1 MTSIKIYR
9 KISFLFTLLLS
20 SSTVIFAQT
29 HVAETQTEK
38 IDQLLSKYQEY
49 GQFNGSAL
57 VALDG
62 KVILKKGYGFA
73 NMEWKIPNQP
83 NTKHRLGSITKQFT
97 AVLVLQLANQGK
109 VDLQA
114 NLSTYL
120 PDYPKEAGGK
130 ITVHQ
135 LLTHT
140 AGVPNYTSF
149 PDFFTTKSR
158 NPHSIKELVGIF
170 SDLPLDFTPGSQFS
184 YSNSGYVLLGVII
197 EKVTGKT
204 YEATLKEMIFDPL
217 GMTNTGYDH
226 HDRIIENRAS
236 GYEKAGS
243 AYVNADYL
251 DMSIPY
257 AAGSMYSTVEDLLR
271 WDQALYTEKVLPK
284 KYMDLMFTPYVEAFG
299 MHYGYGW
306 SVGKIPL
313 GETGIEQDIIT
324 HGGGINGFNTL
335 ITRLPENKEVIILLN
350 NTGGANLNDMSQGIN
365 SIINGQPY
373 ELPKQSVATAVVTTM
388 MEKSIPTG
396 IKHFEEIKNN
406 SKFHLSEQDM
416 NTEGYRLL
424 RDGQLE
430 AAAAIFKLNVTAF
443 PESFN
448 VYDSYGEIL
457 LLQGEKEKAI
467 ANYKKSI
474 ELNPANQNG
483 IDQLEKM
490 GIKTMDLVKE
500 VEVSEETLDTYLG
513 KYELVP
519 GFILTITRDGKQ
531 LNAQATGQPMFPIF
545 AKSQTE
551 FYLKVVA
558 AQLVFH
564 PDENGKVDSVTL
576 FQAGQELKG
585 NRVK

>member
-1 MTSIKIYR
+1 MTSIKTYR
-9 KISFLFTLLLS
+9 KLSFLFTLVLF
-20 SSTVIFAQT
+20 SSTVIFAQS
-29 HVAETQTEK
+29 HTEK

-62 KVILKKGYGFA
+62 KVILKKGYGYA
-73 NMEWKIPNQP
+73 NMEWKIPNQA

-97 AVLVLQLANQGK
+97 AVLILQLANQGK

-120 PDYPKEAGGK
+120 PDYPKDAGGK
-130 ITVHQ
+130 ITIHQ

-149 PDFFTTKSR
+149 PDFFATKSR
-158 NPHSIKELVGIF
+158 NPHNIEELVAIF
-170 SDLPLDFTPGSQFS
+170 SELPLDFAPGAQFA

-204 YEATLKEMIFDPL
+204 YEAALKEMIFDPL

-226 HDRIIENRAS
+226 HGQIIENRAS

-243 AYVNADYL
+243 AYVNADYI

-271 WDQALYTEKVLPK
+271 WDQALYTDKVLPK
-284 KYMDLMFTPYVEAFG
+284 KYMDLMFTPHVEAFG

-306 SVGKIPL
+306 SVGKVPL
-313 GETGIEQDIIT
+313 GETGKEQDIIT

-335 ITRLPENKEVIILLN
+335 ISRLTANKELIILLN
-350 NTGGANLNDMSQGIN
+350 NTGGANLNDMSIGIN
-365 SIINGQPY
+365 SILNDQPY
-373 ELPKQSVATAVVTTM
+373 ELPKQSVSAAVVSTI
-388 MEKSIPTG
+388 MEKSIPAG
-396 IKHFEEIKNN
+396 LKHFEEIKND
-406 SKFHLSEQDM
+406 SKYHLSEQDM

-424 RDGQLE
+424 RDGQLD
-430 AAAAIFKLNVTAF
+430 AAAAILKLNVDAF

-457 LLQGEKEKAI
+457 LLQGDKEGAI
-467 ANYKKSI
+467 KNYKKSV

-483 IDQLEKM
+483 IDQLEKI
-490 GIKTMDLVKE
+490 GVKTTGLVKE
-500 VEVSEETLDTYLG
+500 VELSEEILDTYLG
-513 KYELVP
+513 KYELMP
-519 GFILTITRDGKQ
+519 GFILTITREGNQ
-531 LNAQATGQPMFPIF
+531 LNAQATGQTMFPIF
-545 AKSQTE
+545 PKSKTE

-558 AQLVFH
+558 AQLTFH

-576 FQAGQELKG
+576 FQGGQELTGK
-585 NRVK
+585 RVE

>member
-1 MTSIKIYR
+1 MTSIKPYR
-9 KISFLFTLLLS
+9 KFSFLFTLLLFS
-20 SSTVIFAQT
+20 SAVVFAQT
-29 HVAETQTEK
+29 HSEK

-57 VALDG
+57 VAYDG
-62 KVILKKGYGFA
+62 KLLLKKGYGQA
-73 NMEWKIPNQP
+73 NMEWKIPNEA

-97 AVLVLQLANQGK
+97 AVLILQLANQGK

-114 NLSTYL
+114 NLSTYI
-120 PDYPKEAGGK
+120 PDYPKEVGEK

-149 PDFFTTKSR
+149 PDFFATKSR
-158 NPHSIKELVGIF
+158 NPHNIEELVGIF
-170 SDLPLDFTPGSQFS
+170 SNLPLDFAPGAQFS
-184 YSNSGYVLLGVII
+184 YSNSGYVLLGVIV

-204 YEATLKEMIFDPL
+204 YEAALEEMIFKPL

-226 HDRIIENRAS
+226 HNQILENRAA

-257 AAGSMYSTVEDLLR
+257 AAGSMYSTVEDLFL

-284 KYMDLMFTPYVEAFG
+284 KYMDLMFTPFVEAMG

-306 SVGKIPL
+306 MVGKVPL
-313 GETGIEQDIIT
+313 GETGKEQDIIT

-335 ITRLPENKEVIILLN
+335 ISRLPKNKEVIILLN
-350 NTGGANLNDMSQGIN
+350 NTGGANLNDMSRGIN
-365 SIINGQPY
+365 AILHDQPY
-373 ELPKQSVATAVVTTM
+373 ELPKQSVSAEVVAMM
-388 MEKSIPTG
+388 MEKGIPAG
-396 IKHFEEIKNN
+396 LAHFDKIKDD
-406 SKFHLSEQDM
+406 SKYHLSENDM
-416 NTEGYRLL
+416 NSEGYRFLQN
-424 RDGQLE
+424 DQLDM
-430 AAAAIFKLNVTAF
+430 AAAIFKLNVDAF
-443 PESFN
+443 PASFN

-457 LLQGEKEKAI
+457 LLQGDKAGAI
-467 ANYKKSI
+467 KNYKKSV

-490 GIKTMDLVKE
+490 GEKTKDLVKE
-500 VEVSEETLDTYLG
+500 VEVSEEILDTYLG
-513 KYELVP
+513 KYELMP
-519 GFILTITRDGKQ
+519 GFVLTITREGKQ

-545 AKSQTE
+545 AKSKTE
-551 FYLKVVA
+551 FYLKVVV
-558 AQLVFH
+558 AQLVFY
-564 PDENGKVDSVTL
+564 PDENGKVDKVTL
-576 FQAGQELKG
+576 FQGGQELKG
-585 NRVK
+585 KRVE

>member
-1 MTSIKIYR
+1 MTSFKNFR
-9 KISFLFTLLLS
+9 KFSFLFTLLLF
-20 SSTVIFAQT
+20 STTLIFAQT
-29 HVAETQTEK
+29 HAEK
-38 IDQLLSKYQEY
+38 IDQLLSKYQAY

-57 VALDG
+57 VAYNG
-62 KVILKKGYGFA
+62 KLILKKGYGHA
-73 NMEWKIPNQP
+73 NMEWKISNQA

-97 AVLVLQLANQGK
+97 AVLILQLANQGK
-109 VDLQA
+109 VDLKA
-114 NLSTYL
+114 NVSTYI
-120 PDYPKEAGGK
+120 PDYPKEVGEK

-149 PDFFTTKSR
+149 PDFFATKSR
-158 NPHSIKELVGIF
+158 NPHTTEELVEVF
-170 SDLPLDFTPGSQFS
+170 SSLPLDFTPGAQFN
-184 YSNSGYVLLGVII
+184 YSNSGYVLLGVIV
-197 EKVTGKT
+197 ENVTGKT
-204 YEATLKEMIFDPL
+204 YEAALEEMIFKPL

-226 HDRIIENRAS
+226 HGQILENRAA

-257 AAGSMYSTVEDLLR
+257 AAGSMYSTVEDLFL

-306 SVGKIPL
+306 MVGKVPL
-313 GETGIEQDIIT
+313 GETGKEQDIIT

-335 ITRLPENKEVIILLN
+335 ISRLPKNKEVIILLN
-350 NTGGANLNDMSQGIN
+350 NTGGTNLDAMSKGIN
-365 SIINGQPY
+365 AILHDQPY
-373 ELPKQSVATAVVTTM
+373 EFPKQSVSTTVATTI
-388 MEKSIPTG
+388 MEKGIPAG
-396 IKHFEEIKNN
+396 LAHFEKIKDDA
-406 SKFHLSEQDM
+406 KYRLSESEM
-416 NTEGYRLL
+416 NSEGYRFLQN
-424 RDGQLE
+424 DQLD
-430 AAAAIFKLNVTAF
+430 AAAAIFKLNVDAF

-448 VYDSYGEIL
+448 VYDSYGEVL
-457 LLQGEKEKAI
+457 LLQGDKEGAI
-467 ANYKKSI
+467 KNYKKSI

-490 GIKTMDLVKE
+490 GEKTADLVKE
-500 VEVSEETLDTYLG
+500 VAVSEETLDTYLG
-513 KYELVP
+513 KYELMP

-545 AKSQTE
+545 AKSKTE
-551 FYLKVVA
+551 FYLKVVV
-558 AQLVFH
+558 AQLTFH

-576 FQAGQELKG
+576 FQGGQELKG
-585 NRVK
+585 KRVE